1 MPNVAHRLRVHED
14 RSVLRRACL
23 TLNANDISGAEHV
36 DPQGIFTPLNP
47 GKGELSC
54 VLLACFSM
62 SMLLLELKWGV
73 GGEAKEY

>member
-1 MPNVAHRLRVHED
+1 MLH
-14 RSVLRRACL
+14 RACL

-54 VLLACFSM
+54 VLRACFSK
-62 SMLLLELKWGV
+62 SMLLLELKWGGMRLRSISKLLCNINTTPV
-73 GGEAKEY
+73 QAW